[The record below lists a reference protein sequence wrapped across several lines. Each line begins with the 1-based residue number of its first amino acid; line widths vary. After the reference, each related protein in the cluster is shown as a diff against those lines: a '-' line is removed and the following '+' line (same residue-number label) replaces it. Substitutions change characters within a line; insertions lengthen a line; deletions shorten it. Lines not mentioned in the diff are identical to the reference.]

1 MVELRGIEPLTPS
14 LRTRGSVEVNTIA
27 LLTVLY
33 VSLLLFS
40 SERLLDIMYYN
51 TI

>member
-1 MVELRGIEPLTPS
+1 
-14 LRTRGSVEVNTIA
+14 